1 MIDTVALKRKIIDMA
16 TSGALSSLDKNDE
29 STEAL
34 FRRLPEPSKKRKRL
48 LGQEYDYDEL
58 FEIPKH
64 WKWIKLG
71 LISSYGDTPTKVM
84 PNEADPNTWILELED
99 IESGGRLIEKKRVSD
114 KYAIGEKI
122 AFKKNQVLYSKLRPY
137 LKKVLVADEDGIS
150 TPELISS
157 EIYGDIVPEYIVL
170 CLTNSYVD
178 RVINKRSYGVK
189 MPRVDAGFMV
199 NLPIPIPSVQ
209 EQRRIVNVVN
219 SAFEHILTIS
229 ELQSTYASDLEVLKS
244 KIIDAGIQG
253 KLTEQLPE
261 DGNAEDLYA
270 AIQEEKNKLIK
281 EKKIKKSKALPEI
294 TEDEIPFEIPDNWK
308 WIRLDELSKNID
320 NAFADGPFGS
330 NLKTEHYTKKP
341 EVRIIQLSNVG
352 ELGWKNDNTKYT
364 TYEHLKTI
372 ERSAVDP
379 GNIVIAKMMPA
390 GRAIIVPDVSEKYVL
405 SSDCVKFVPH
415 ESLSSEYIYYAIN
428 SETFKKQVMQEVTGV
443 GRTRTS
449 LSKLRKYLI
458 PLPPLA
464 EQLRIVEKI
473 KDTLSLCI

>member
-48 LGQEYDYDEL
+48 LSQEYDYDEL

-84 PNEADPNTWILELED
+84 PNEADSNTWILELED

-114 KYAIGEKI
+114 KDAIGEKI

-229 ELQSTYASDLEVLKS
+229 ELQSAYASNLEVLKS

-270 AIQEEKNKLIK
+270 AIQEEKEKLIK

-294 TEDEIPFEIPDNWK
+294 AEDEIPFEIPDNWK

-372 ERSAVDP
+372 ERSAVNP

-415 ESLSSEYIYYAIN
+415 ESLSSEYICYAIN

>member
-48 LGQEYDYDEL
+48 LSQEYDYDEL

-114 KYAIGEKI
+114 KDAIGEKI

-209 EQRRIVNVVN
+209 EQRRIVNIVN

-229 ELQSTYASDLEVLKS
+229 ELQSAYASDLEVLKS

-270 AIQEEKNKLIK
+270 AIQEEKERLIK

-294 TEDEIPFEIPDNWK
+294 TEDEMPFEISDNWK
-308 WIRLDELSKNID
+308 WVRLVDLCKQVT
-320 NAFADGPFGS
+320 DGTH
-330 NLKTEHYTKKP
+330 KTPHYTEKGIPFLSVKDISSGFMNFSGTKFISTEEHEQLVKRCKP
-341 EVRIIQLSNVG
+341 EKSDILFCRIGTLGKAIEIDTDIQFSIFVS
-352 ELGWKNDNTKYT
+352 LGLIKP
-364 TYEHLKTI
+364 I
-372 ERSAVDP
+372 ETRITRYLV
-379 GNIVIAKMMPA
+379 
-390 GRAIIVPDVSEKYVL
+390 YVL
-405 SSDCVKFVPH
+405 NSGYGYEWIKQHKAGDSMHAAKINLDMLRTFPVP
-415 ESLSSEYIYYAIN
+415 
-428 SETFKKQVMQEVTGV
+428 
-443 GRTRTS
+443 
-449 LSKLRKYLI
+449 I
-458 PLPPLA
+458 PPIK
-464 EQLRIVEKI
+464 EMERIVDKVNMLLDMI
-473 KDTLSLCI
+473 

>member
-114 KYAIGEKI
+114 KDAIGEKI